1 MVLLNN
7 DDTITY
13 SQHGTISQESE
24 QTPTSWSLIAWVS
37 MM

>member
-7 DDTITY
+7 DETIKY
-13 SQHGTISQESE
+13 PQHGTVSQESE
-24 QTPTSWSLIAWVS
+24 QTPTSWSLIAGVS